1 MTEIKGK
8 MRKKLGLG
16 YIIAAAFFLFNP
28 DIVIIDL
35 IPDVFGYL
43 LLILGISEFAELNE
57 KIKDAKSYFIKAAVC
72 NLIKFGLIFV
82 LFGFVTPQER
92 PVSMLLFVFVM
103 NLFDLIY
110 LVPGYINLFGGLV
123 YLGERLDGDFVLK
136 RKVYLPRK
144 MPEGLSAKKQ
154 RAFQRKEILRKWRCE
169 KSLSKTEKIRKAT
182 LIFVFFK
189 AVSPVLPEFTSLLN
203 YEYSDSL
210 VNYYNF
216 IGLYRVFSVMIMLIV
231 GAVWLVRFVRYFSG
245 VKRDSVFMS
254 ALKEKYNAE
263 VLPNRIYFT
272 KRFVWRERILF
283 ACAAFF
289 CVNLYFDTY
298 NILPNI
304 IAAVLFA
311 IASFGI
317 RRYTSKWKY
326 CFVSSALLG
335 VASVIA
341 ENKRNIFNSE
351 FIYEQIMRNPD
362 AYDAWEELLYSS
374 YAEAICMS
382 MVVISAIICANSIA
396 IKYTG
401 YFNFGSDSYDP
412 ARATK
417 ELHAELC
424 RPFIL
429 TGMFGIFSALCIP
442 AYVYSLAINAEA
454 VWILG
459 LVFALLFAVSFS
471 YNIHEVT
478 RNINYGHFL
487 GDE

>member
-16 YIIAAAFFLFNP
+16 YIIAASFFLFNP

-35 IPDVFGYL
+35 IPDFFGYL
-43 LLILGISEFAELNE
+43 LLILGISELSELND
-57 KIKDAKSYFIKAAVC
+57 KIKDAKACFIKATIC

-103 NLFDLIY
+103 NIFDLIY

-136 RKVYLPRK
+136 RKEYLPRK

-154 RAFQRKEILRKWRCE
+154 RAFQRKEFLRKWRCE

-189 AVSPVLPEFTSLLN
+189 AAAPVLPEFTSLLN
-203 YEYSDSL
+203 HEYSDSL

-216 IGLYRVFSVMIMLIV
+216 IGLYRVFSFMIMLIV
-231 GAVWLVRFVRYFSG
+231 GTVWLVRFIRYFVG
-245 VKRDSVFMS
+245 VKRDRVFLS
-254 ALKEKYNAE
+254 ALKEKYMAE
-263 VLPNRIYFT
+263 VLPMSVYFA
-272 KRFVWRERILF
+272 KKFVWRERILF

-289 CVNLYFDTY
+289 CVNMYFDTY

-317 RRYTSKWKY
+317 RGYTPKWKY
-326 CFVSSALLG
+326 CFVSSVLLG
-335 VASVIA
+335 IASVIA
-341 ENKRNIFNSE
+341 EVKRNNFNSE

-362 AYDAWEELLYSS
+362 AYDAWEKLFYSS
-374 YAEAICMS
+374 CAEAVCMVL
-382 MVVISAIICANSIA
+382 VVASVGICAISIA

-417 ELHAELC
+417 ELHTELC

-429 TGMFGIFSALCIP
+429 TAIFGILSALCIP
-442 AYVYSLAINAEA
+442 AYVYSLAINIEA

-459 LVFALLFAVSFS
+459 FVFALIFAVSFS
-471 YNIHEVT
+471 HNIHEVT